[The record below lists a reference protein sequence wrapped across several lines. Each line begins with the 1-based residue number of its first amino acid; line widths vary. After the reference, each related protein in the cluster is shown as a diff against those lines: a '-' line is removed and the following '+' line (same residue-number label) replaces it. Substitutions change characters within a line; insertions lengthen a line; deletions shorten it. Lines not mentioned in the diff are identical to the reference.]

1 MQRNGGLRKVA
12 SGYAFTYKLT
22 NMPRSMWK
30 GVVSFG
36 MVSIPIR
43 LYNATESSAKVSFR
57 QLCPD
62 HKSPITYKRWCSE
75 GDHEVAYGEI
85 LKGFEVGKDRYVI
98 IDEKDLDNLP
108 LATAHSID
116 ITEFVPADDIE
127 PGLYFKNA
135 YYMEPEELGK
145 KPYQL
150 LRKALETTGRM
161 AIAKIAL
168 RDREHLAALHSH
180 GPGLLMNTLNWPDE
194 IRSME
199 GLKGLDGEVKINP
212 KELDMAKA
220 LIESLAD
227 TFDPSRYKDEYK
239 EAVMKVVQAKI
250 DGEVIEAPSQPQTA
264 KVMDLMEALRASV
277 ELAKKSRK
285 TGGREAPAAEA
296 KKARRKAS

>member
-1 MQRNGGLRKVA
+1 
-12 SGYAFTYKLT
+12 
-22 NMPRSMWK
+22 MPRSMWK

-43 LYNATESSAKVSFR
+43 LYNATESTSKVSFR

-62 HKSPITYKRWCSE
+62 YRSPITYKRWCAD

-85 LKGFEVGKDRYVI
+85 LKGYEVGKDRYVI
-98 IDEKDLDNLP
+98 IDDKDLDNLP

-116 ITEFVPADDIE
+116 IQEFVPAGDIE

-150 LRKALETTGRM
+150 LRKALEATGRM

-194 IRSME
+194 IRSVE

-212 KELDMAKA
+212 KELEMAKA

-227 TFDPSRYKDEYK
+227 SFDPSRYKDEYR
-239 EAVMKVVQAKI
+239 EAVMRVVQAKI
-250 DGEVIEAPSQPQTA
+250 EGEVIEAPETPQPA
-264 KVMDLMEALRASV
+264 KVTDLMEALRASV
-277 ELAKKSRK
+277 EAAKKSRSTRAK
-285 TGGREAPAAEA
+285 EAPAAEA
-296 KKARRKAS
+296 KRTRRKAS

>member
-1 MQRNGGLRKVA
+1 
-12 SGYAFTYKLT
+12 
-22 NMPRSMWK
+22 MPRSMWK

-85 LKGFEVGKDRYVI
+85 LKGYEVGKDRYVI
-98 IDEKDLDNLP
+98 IDDKDLDNLP

-150 LRKALETTGRM
+150 LRKALEATGRM

-194 IRSME
+194 IRSVE
-199 GLKGLDGEVKINP
+199 GLKGLDGEVPDREPGRLIRSR
-212 KELDMAKA
+212 A
-220 LIESLAD
+220 LQGRLQGSRDEGGPGQDRRRGDRSPGGSAD
-227 TFDPSRYKDEYK
+227 REG
-239 EAVMKVVQAKI
+239 
-250 DGEVIEAPSQPQTA
+250 DGPDGGAASFGRAGQEVTQ
-264 KVMDLMEALRASV
+264 D
-277 ELAKKSRK
+277 
-285 TGGREAPAAEA
+285 GRPRSAG
-296 KKARRKAS
+296 

>member
-1 MQRNGGLRKVA
+1 
-12 SGYAFTYKLT
+12 
-22 NMPRSMWK
+22 MWK

-62 HKSPITYKRWCSE
+62 HKSPITYKRWCAE
-75 GDHEVAYGEI
+75 GDHEVSYGEI
-85 LKGFEVGKDRYVI
+85 LKGYEVGKDRYVL
-98 IDEKDLDNLP
+98 IDDKDLDNLP

-127 PGLYFKNA
+127 PGLYFKSA
-135 YYMEPEELGK
+135 YFMEPEELGK

-150 LRKALETTGRM
+150 LRKALEATGRM

-168 RDREHLAALHSH
+168 RDREHLAALHPNGH
-180 GPGLLMNTLNWPDE
+180 GILMNTLNWPDE
-194 IRSME
+194 IRSTE
-199 GLKGLDGEVKINP
+199 GLKGLEGDVKINP
-212 KELDMAKA
+212 KELEMAKA

-250 DGEVIEAPSQPQTA
+250 DGEVIEAPAAPQTA

-277 ELAKKSRK
+277 EAAKKSRK
-285 TGGREAPAAEA
+285 TGGREAPTAEV

>member
-1 MQRNGGLRKVA
+1 
-12 SGYAFTYKLT
+12 
-22 NMPRSMWK
+22 MWK

-62 HKSPITYKRWCSE
+62 HKSPITYKRWCAE

-150 LRKALETTGRM
+150 LRKALEATGRM

-194 IRSME
+194 IRSVE

-212 KELDMAKA
+212 KELEMAKA

-250 DGEVIEAPSQPQTA
+250 DGEVIEAPAAPQTA

-277 ELAKKSRK
+277 EQAKKSRK

>member
-1 MQRNGGLRKVA
+1 
-12 SGYAFTYKLT
+12 
-22 NMPRSMWK
+22 MWK

-62 HKSPITYKRWCSE
+62 HKSPITYKRWCAE
-75 GDHEVAYGEI
+75 GDHEVSYGDI
-85 LKGFEVGKDRYVI
+85 LKGYEVGKDRYVI

-150 LRKALETTGRM
+150 LRKALEATGRM

-168 RDREHLAALHSH
+168 RDREHLCALHSN

-194 IRSME
+194 IRSVE

-212 KELDMAKA
+212 KELEMAKA

-250 DGEVIEAPSQPQTA
+250 DGDVIEAPAAPQTA

-277 ELAKKSRK
+277 EAAKKSRK
-285 TGGREAPAAEA
+285 TGGREAPAVEA